1 MTAYVRD
8 TQFFTTRTT
17 VLAAIIALHLFI
29 AWALA
34 TGLARKAIEVLA
46 PPIQTDIVQEEKNKV
61 EPPPPPPPE
70 MQKQVVE
77 VPPPDINIAMPEVGP
92 STTAITAT
100 AATNKPAPPPVAK
113 AVNRTAMVIDSKHF
127 PNSEDFY
134 PQASKRLGE
143 QGNPVVHICLGAD
156 GKLAAGSPS
165 IATSSGSPRLDEG
178 ALALV
183 KAGARYITPAKEDGK
198 PVAACQDLRI
208 RFELH

>member
-1 MTAYVRD
+1 MTAYVHD

-17 VLAAIIALHLFI
+17 VLAAIIALHVFI
-29 AWALA
+29 FWALA
-34 TGLARKAIEVLA
+34 TGLARRAIEVIA

-92 STTAITAT
+92 SSNAITASAVPHPT
-100 AATNKPAPPPVAK
+100 APAPPPRAVA
-113 AVNRTAMVIDSKHF
+113 RTAMVIDAKHF

-143 QGNPVVHICLGAD
+143 QGSPVVKICLGPD

-178 ALALV
+178 AISLV
-183 KAGARYITPAKEDGK
+183 KAGARYIKPATEDGK

-208 RFELH
+208 KFELH

>member
-92 STTAITAT
+92 NTNAITAT
-100 AATNKPAPPPVAK
+100 PVVKAAPPAPAPVHTGPTTPPK
-113 AVNRTAMVIDSKHF
+113 LSK
-127 PNSEDFY
+127 PGDTEGYY
-134 PQASKRLGE
+134 PEASRRLGE
-143 QGNPVVHICLGAD
+143 EGTAAVHVCVAAS
-156 GKLAAGSPS
+156 GKLAGAPS
-165 IATSSGSPRLDEG
+165 VSQSSGKQRLDDA
-178 ALALV
+178 ALNYA
-183 KAGARYITPAKEDGK
+183 KAQRYTAGMTDGK
-198 PVAACQDLRI
+198 PVDGGCFDYRVKFA
-208 RFELH
+208 LH

>member
-46 PPIQTDIVQEEKNKV
+46 PPIQTDIVQEEKTKV

-92 STTAITAT
+92 STNAITAT
-100 AATNKPAPPPVAK
+100 AVQHAAPPAPAPR
-113 AVNRTAMVIDSKHF
+113 AVSRTAMVIDTKHF

-143 QGNPVVHICLGAD
+143 QGSPVVKICLGAD

-178 ALALV
+178 ALLLV
-183 KAGARYITPAKEDGK
+183 KAGARYITPAKEDGR

-208 RFELH
+208 KFELH